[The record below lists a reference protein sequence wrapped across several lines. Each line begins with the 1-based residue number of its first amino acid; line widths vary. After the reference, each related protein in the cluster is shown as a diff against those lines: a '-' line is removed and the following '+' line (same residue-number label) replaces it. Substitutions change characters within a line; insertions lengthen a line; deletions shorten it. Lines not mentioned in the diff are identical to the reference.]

1 MMVNAFWFGFL
12 IAIVL
17 VIVLFM
23 IIGFINASRREKE
36 VHPIEPEEFKQFLEE
51 ITGKK
56 YIEVEDNEKKK
67 E

>member
-23 IIGFINASRREKE
+23 IIGFINASRREDE
-36 VHPIEPEEFKQFLEE
+36 IQPVEPEDFKQFLEA

-56 YIEVEDNEKKK
+56 YIEVEDDEKKK